1 MEVFFGIEDFLDFS
15 EAVGE
20 GVVFHA
26 KEDGHFGVAE
36 TKEGE
41 TAAIEVGSV
50 EVGVFCGEVFQ
61 KTVEMDVDSG
71 AKCDKTGIVER

>member
-15 EAVGE
+15 DTVSD

-36 TKEGE
+36 TEEGE
-41 TAAIEVGSV
+41 TATV
-50 EVGVFCGEVFQ
+50 EVVYV
-61 KTVEMDVDSG
+61 
-71 AKCDKTGIVER
+71 

>member
-1 MEVFFGIEDFLDFS
+1 MEVFFGGEDFFDFG

-36 TKEGE
+36 TEEGE
-41 TAAIEVGSV
+41 TATVEVVDV

-61 KTVEMDVDSG
+61 KTVEMGVDSG
-71 AKCDKTGIVER
+71 AKCDKAGIVER